1 MSENPKPEQL
11 PGLIAQGLEMVE
23 QRLQQSNGARIYDSI
38 KAQLTYMKQTV
49 EAHAKPT
56 DEKLDSLTL
65 GIYAAREF
73 ETSDPEF
80 ADVLFNVEYLFKR
93 L

>member
-1 MSENPKPEQL
+1 MSGNPKPEEL
-11 PGLIAQGLEMVE
+11 PGLIAKGLAMVE
-23 QRLQQSNGARIYDSI
+23 QRLRQSSGARIYDSI
-38 KAQLTYMKQTV
+38 KAQLLYMKQTV
-49 EAHAKPT
+49 EAHAKPS

-73 ETSDPEF
+73 EASDPEF
-80 ADVLFNVEYLFKR
+80 ADVLFDVEYLFKR

>member
-1 MSENPKPEQL
+1 MSGNPKPEEL
-11 PGLIAQGLEMVE
+11 PGLIAKGLAMVE
-23 QRLQQSNGARIYDSI
+23 QRLKQSNGAQIYDSI
-38 KAQLTYMKQTV
+38 KAQLLYMKQTV
-49 EAHAKPT
+49 EAHAKPS
-56 DEKLDSLTL
+56 EGKLDSLTM

-73 ETSDPEF
+73 EASDPEF

>member
-1 MSENPKPEQL
+1 MTTPEMAEL
-11 PGLIAQGLEMVE
+11 PTLVAKGLQMVE
-23 QRLQQSNGARIYDSI
+23 QRLRESGGDRIYDSI
-38 KAQLTYMKQTV
+38 KAQLTYVKQTV
-49 EAHAKPT
+49 DAGRKP
-56 DEKLDSLTL
+56 DPEKVAALLL
-65 GIYAAREF
+65 GVYAAREF